1 MLFNS
6 YSFLLVFLPVTV
18 LGFFLA
24 GRLGKA
30 SGAGWLAACSLF
42 FYAWW
47 DYRYLVLLVAS
58 ICANYL
64 VGGYIARHSAST
76 KGRLESVDNQ
86 ANQMKVAARATKEAN
101 RCASLS

>member
-30 SGAGWLAACSLF
+30 AGAGWLAACSLF

-64 VGGYIARHSAST
+64 VGSYIAR
-76 KGRLESVDNQ
+76 Q
-86 ANQMKVAARATKEAN
+86 
-101 RCASLS
+101 